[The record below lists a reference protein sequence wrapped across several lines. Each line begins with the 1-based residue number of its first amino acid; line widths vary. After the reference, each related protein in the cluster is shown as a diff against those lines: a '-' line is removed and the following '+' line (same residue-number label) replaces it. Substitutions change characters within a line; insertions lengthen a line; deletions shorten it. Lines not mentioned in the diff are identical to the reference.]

1 MTKQLLTVLLLLF
14 IVFIVA
20 HMEWRFAETEQSIVE
35 EAGRRVELRP
45 CDATIR
51 DGTSAQMSSERCYF
65 LKDGR

>member
-1 MTKQLLTVLLLLF
+1 MTKALMTALLLLA

-20 HMEWRFAETEQSIVE
+20 HLEYRFAATEQSIRE

-45 CDATIR
+45 CDATIK

-65 LKDGR
+65 LKGGK